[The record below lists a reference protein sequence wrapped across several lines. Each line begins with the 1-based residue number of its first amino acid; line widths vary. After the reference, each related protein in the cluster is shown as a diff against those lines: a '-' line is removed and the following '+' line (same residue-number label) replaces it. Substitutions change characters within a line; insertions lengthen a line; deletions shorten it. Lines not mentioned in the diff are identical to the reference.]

1 MKVAKTGPKSN
12 LTDTLE
18 LFQPIFPLSHQYLTN
33 KLSKSRLYSK
43 FESPTSSQNLNLWIL
58 LYKDFFP
65 YGAHRNMC
73 LVMDELGG
81 SNSKLNSKVGRYLV
95 ITKCLDVILPLVVE
109 IILQKS

>member
-1 MKVAKTGPKSN
+1 MNVAKTGPKSN
-12 LTDTLE
+12 LTDTFE
-18 LFQPIFPLSHQYLTN
+18 LFQPIFLCLTN

-95 ITKCLDVILPLVVE
+95 ITKCLDVILALVVE